1 MRLPSGTNSSEW
13 GLDPPPRPRT
23 NWFPPRKRARR
34 VDGTR
39 FGWPGLALRGVST
52 VTSGPGVRDVPVRQ
66 SNRWGQALLTCDCP
80 GLKKPGF
87 LIDEFC
93 AGDSWADGADGIRLK
108 MGGGTWRRNPPWMS
122 NGARRQQDA
131 PVLGFSSTNGT
142 SAPSGYREPV

>member
-13 GLDPPPRPRT
+13 GLDPPPPPPDKLVPASEACQKSGRDSFWLARSCAPR
-23 NWFPPRKRARR
+23 
-34 VDGTR
+34 R
-39 FGWPGLALRGVST
+39 FHGDL
-52 VTSGPGVRDVPVRQ
+52 GPGVRDVPVGQ
-66 SNRWGQALLTCDCP
+66 SNRWGQALLTCDRP

-131 PVLGFSSTNGT
+131 LVLGFSSTNGT